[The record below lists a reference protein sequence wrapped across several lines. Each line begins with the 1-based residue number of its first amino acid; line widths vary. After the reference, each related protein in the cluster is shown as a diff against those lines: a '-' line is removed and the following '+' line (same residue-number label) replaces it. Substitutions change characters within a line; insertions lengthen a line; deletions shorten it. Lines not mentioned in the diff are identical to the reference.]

1 MSEEGD
7 GVGGKGLRLLEKIDP
22 EVLKVLVGLI

>member
-7 GVGGKGLRLLEKIDP
+7 GAGGKGLEFLGKINL